1 MKILNEL
8 FERDVY
14 LREAMDA
21 ESLHRWTALTY
32 QKEKEITGMG

>member
-1 MKILNEL
+1 MRYKCNYKCSKKRGMKILNEL

-21 ESLHRWTALTY
+21 ESLH
-32 QKEKEITGMG
+32 G